1 MARKKLKGIIKR
13 ISGKNTVAVE
23 VVRVFHHP
31 RYRKRILTSKVY
43 LVHVADG
50 DAPVG
55 KSVTIEES
63 RPISKTKRWVVVELD
78 GKSVARSQEP
88 VAKEKIKTEGAKKT
102 VSRRRKG
109 SKK

>member
-1 MARKKLKGIIKR
+1 MAKKKLKGIIKR

-50 DAPVG
+50 DASVG

-78 GKSVARSQEP
+78 GKPGTSEQRTEIRT
-88 VAKEKIKTEGAKKT
+88 EKKI
-102 VSRRRKG
+102 RRRGEARKG
-109 SKK
+109 KTDH